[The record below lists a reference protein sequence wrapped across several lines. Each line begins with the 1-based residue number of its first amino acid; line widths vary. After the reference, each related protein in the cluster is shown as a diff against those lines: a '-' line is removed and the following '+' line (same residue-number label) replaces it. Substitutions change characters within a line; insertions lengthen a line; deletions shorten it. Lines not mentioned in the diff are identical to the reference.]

1 MTSRSGSLPRALAWV
16 VLALLLGASPAAS
29 PAPDP
34 DAPEVDLAVVEKEA
48 RKLTL
53 YSGETVVEEYAI
65 ALGGNP
71 TGHKQQ
77 EGDRRTP
84 EGGYT
89 IDYRNPKSRF
99 FLSLHISYPNEAD
112 RRSARERGV
121 SPGGD
126 IFIHGLGREFSFLG
140 KLHALHDWID
150 GCIAVTNEEIQEIW
164 DLVPNGTRIRLL
176 P

>member
-1 MTSRSGSLPRALAWV
+1 MPPRSLAGV
-16 VLALLLGASPAAS
+16 LSSTLLALLVIALGPARPHAE
-29 PAPDP
+29 PNPL
-34 DAPEVDLAVVEKEA
+34 EIDLVVVEKEA
-48 RKLTL
+48 RKLKL
-53 YSGETVVEEYAI
+53 YSGERLIEEYAI
-65 ALGGNP
+65 ALGGDP
-71 TGHKQQ
+71 GGHKQQ
-77 EGDRRTP
+77 EGDLRTP
-84 EGGYT
+84 EGEYT

-126 IFIHGLGREFSFLG
+126 IFIHGLGRKFSFLG
-140 KLHALHDWID
+140 KQHTLHDWTD